1 MADGLV
7 HERLMQRRLST
18 LAVEFARHLPYTVV
32 SSLIAMVAV
41 WYFGITQMQ
50 QHIGQSWTAEVRWS
64 FHVLHPLHVCLSAIT
79 TTAVIWHFDRRLI
92 KTLVIGLSSVI
103 PCALSDYIVP
113 FVGGR
118 LLGQPMELHICL
130 IDHPTLIL
138 PFLLLGIVGG
148 LLFEERVSG
157 HSVFSHGVHV
167 FVSSSAA
174 ILYLV
179 SFGFTGWLTD
189 IQLVFPVLLVVVS
202 AVWIPCCVSDIVI
215 PISAIH
221 ERVHGGHRP
230 VSRPS
235 V

>member
-1 MADGLV
+1 
-7 HERLMQRRLST
+7 MQRRLGT
-18 LAVEFARHLPYTVV
+18 LAVEFSHHLPYTVV

-41 WYFGITQMQ
+41 WYFGTTQAQ
-50 QHIGQSWTAEVRWS
+50 LHPGGEWTAELQWS

-92 KTLVIGLSSVI
+92 KTLMIGFASVI

-118 LLGQPMELHICL
+118 LLGQKMQLHICL

-138 PFLLLGIVGG
+138 PFLLLGILGG

-167 FVSSSAA
+167 FISSSAA
-174 ILYLV
+174 LLYLA
-179 SFGFTGWLTD
+179 SFGCIGWLTD
-189 IQLVFPVLLVVVS
+189 IQLVFPVLLIVVI
-202 AVWIPCCVSDIVI
+202 AVWIPCCISDIVI

-221 ERVHGGHRP
+221 ERVHGGDRA
-230 VSRPS
+230 VSRPA

>member
-1 MADGLV
+1 MDSPWTMVYGLWTDD
-7 HERLMQRRLST
+7 MQRRLSA
-18 LAVEFARHLPYTVV
+18 LAVEFTRHLPYTVV

-41 WYFGITQMQ
+41 WYFGMTQNQ
-50 QHIGQSWTAEVRWS
+50 QHAGTGWTSELQWS

-92 KTLVIGLSSVI
+92 KTLLVGLSSVI

-118 LLGQPMELHICL
+118 LLGQTMQLHICL
-130 IDHPTLIL
+130 IEHPTLIL
-138 PFLLLGIVGG
+138 PFLLLGILGG
-148 LLFEERVSG
+148 LLFEARVSG

-167 FVSSSAA
+167 FISSSAA
-174 ILYLV
+174 LLYLV

-189 IQLVFPVLLVVVS
+189 IQWVFPVLLVVVI
-202 AVWIPCCVSDIVI
+202 AVWIPCCLSDIVI

-221 ERVHGGHRP
+221 EH
-230 VSRPS
+230 S
-235 V
+235 